1 MNILKKTIFSV
12 LASLLIIGNVFAA
25 DKIKIGTEG
34 AYPPWN
40 SKDASGKL
48 IGFEVELAYT
58 LCRYI
63 GEQCVIVE
71 QDWDGMIPA
80 LIMRKFDAIM
90 AGMSITAERQKA
102 ISFSQGYADEVASL
116 AVMKGSSLEGLDTP
130 AGINLTKPNA
140 AAKKALK
147 TLTAALAG
155 KTVCVQTATIHQNFL
170 DSGDVGKVN
179 VRTYKTQDE
188 VNLDLASGR
197 CDAALA
203 AAVAFS
209 DYAEKSGKPVVLTGP
224 TFSGGAFGN
233 GVGVGIR
240 KDDTQL
246 LKAFK
251 SSVSSFLIPTPTPLP
266 NAPPE
271 KVGPTKTTG
280 LPDFSA

>member
-1 MNILKKTIFSV
+1 MNIFKITIFSV
-12 LASLLIIGNVFAA
+12 LFSLLIIGNVNA

-63 GEQCVIVE
+63 GQQCEIVE

-116 AVMKGSSLEGLDTP
+116 AVMKGSDLEGMNTP
-130 AGINLTKPNA
+130 EGINLTLGGA
-140 AAKKALK
+140 GVKKTLK
-147 TLTAALAG
+147 TLTGALAG
-155 KTVCVQTATIHQNFL
+155 KTVCTQTATIHQNFL
-170 DSGDVGKVN
+170 ESGDVGKIN
-179 VRTYKTQDE
+179 LRTYKTQDE

-197 CDAALA
+197 CDVALA
-203 AAVAFS
+203 AAVAFT
-209 DYAEKSGKPVVLTGP
+209 DYAEKSGKPVVLVGP

-240 KDDTQL
+240 KDDTEL
-246 LKAFK
+246 LKAFNK
-251 SSVSSFLIPTPTPLP
+251 AI
-266 NAPPE
+266 E
-271 KVGPTKTTG
+271 KARKNGDISRIATKWFG
-280 LPDFSA
+280 FDASM

>member
-1 MNILKKTIFSV
+1 MNIIKKFSLGV
-12 LASLLIIGNVFAA
+12 LITLFLSFSANA

-34 AYPPWN
+34 AYQPWN

-48 IGFEVELAYT
+48 IGFEVELAWT

-63 GEQCVIVE
+63 GQQCEIVE

-116 AVMKGSSLEGLDTP
+116 AVMKGSDLEGISTSE
-130 AGINLTKPNA
+130 GINLTKKTGA
-140 AAKKALK
+140 VKKDLK
-147 TLTAALAG
+147 TLTSALAG
-155 KTVCVQTATIHQNFL
+155 KTVCTQTATIHQNFL
-170 DSGDVGKVN
+170 ESGDVGKIN

-188 VNLDLASGR
+188 VNLDLTSGR
-197 CDAALA
+197 CDVALA
-203 AAVAFS
+203 AAVAFT
-209 DYAEKSGKPVVLTGP
+209 DYAEKSGKPVVLVGP

-240 KDDTQL
+240 KDDTEL
-246 LKAFK
+246 LKAFNSAINK
-251 SSVSSFLIPTPTPLP
+251 ARKNGDISRI
-266 NAPPE
+266 A
-271 KVGPTKTTG
+271 TKWFG
-280 LPDFSA
+280 FDASM

>member
-1 MNILKKTIFSV
+1 MMNIFKKTIFSV
-12 LASLLIIGNVFAA
+12 LASLLIIGSVSAG
-25 DKIKIGTEG
+25 DKIRIGTEG

-48 IGFEVELAYT
+48 IGFEVELAWS
-58 LCRYI
+58 LCRYM
-63 GEQCVIVE
+63 ERQCEIVE

-80 LIMRKFDAIM
+80 LVMRKFDAIM
-90 AGMSITAERQKA
+90 AGMSITDERKKT
-102 ISFSQGYADEVASL
+102 ITFSQGYADEVASL

-130 AGINLTKPNA
+130 EGINLSLGGSDVT
-140 AAKKALK
+140 KALK
-147 TLTAALAG
+147 TLTGALAG

-170 DSGDVGKVN
+170 DSGDVGSVD

-203 AAVAFS
+203 AAVAFT
-209 DYAEKSGKPVVLTGP
+209 DYAEKSGKAVVLTGP

-240 KDDTQL
+240 QSGDDAIGKRDAEL
-246 LKAFK
+246 LKDF
-251 SSVSSFLIPTPTPLP
+251 
-266 NAPPE
+266 NAAID
-271 KVGPTKTTG
+271 KARKNGDISRIATKWFG
-280 LPDFSA
+280 FDASM

>member
-63 GEQCVIVE
+63 GKQCVIVE

-102 ISFSQGYADEVASL
+102 INFSQGYADEVASL

-240 KDDTQL
+240 KDDTEL
-246 LKAFK
+246 LKAFNSAINK
-251 SSVSSFLIPTPTPLP
+251 ARKNGDISRI
-266 NAPPE
+266 A
-271 KVGPTKTTG
+271 TKWFG
-280 LPDFSA
+280 FDASM